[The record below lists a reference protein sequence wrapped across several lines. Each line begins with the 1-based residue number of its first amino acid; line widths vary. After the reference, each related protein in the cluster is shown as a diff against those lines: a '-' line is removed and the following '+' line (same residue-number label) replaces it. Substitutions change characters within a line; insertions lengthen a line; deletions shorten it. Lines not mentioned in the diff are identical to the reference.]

1 MSHITHPD
9 KAVNNV
15 GLVVRIVVLA
25 AIACILLL
33 LAVSFA
39 VNHMRLGFEKEYRAI
54 HEYKLKTIATNV
66 SLSISGDEIALDPV
80 TASQKY
86 ASVLGLMIQ
95 KSDRESFSSLDYGLY
110 AYSTG
115 ELIVMYETNPDRM
128 MARKK
133 QVSDWFTKDSSMS
146 LFQEENTS
154 SVFVPIFDSQGNMR
168 GLFELNGEFSEL
180 DQYGRNIE
188 QNLLKTVLV
197 VILISLVLFSLQYI
211 IPVIFKIA
219 TNNRKGGSSIE

>member
-1 MSHITHPD
+1 MI
-9 KAVNNV
+9 NNAQSDQPV
-15 GLVVRIVVLA
+15 SSIGHVIRVVVLA

-33 LAVSFA
+33 LAVSFG

-66 SLSISGDEIALDPV
+66 SLSISGDEIAMDPV

-95 KSDRESFSSLDYGLY
+95 KSDRDSFSSLDYGLY

-128 MARKK
+128 MARRK
-133 QVSDWFTKDSSMS
+133 QVSDWLTKEYQIS
-146 LFQEENTS
+146 LFPEENTS
-154 SVFVPIFDSQGNMR
+154 SVFVPIVDSQGNMR
-168 GLFELNGEFSEL
+168 GLFELNGEFSQL
-180 DQYGRNIE
+180 DDYGRKIE
-188 QNLLKTVLV
+188 INLLKTVLV
-197 VILISLVLFSLQYI
+197 VILISLIMFSFQYI
-211 IPVIFKIA
+211 IPVVFKLA
-219 TNNRKGGSSIE
+219 TNSRKGGSGIE